1 MVHENEGCGII
12 FLIGIA
18 LFIGG
23 VALYASWDGVERG
36 REQANT
42 EWREYLIERDMA
54 HWSVDPA
61 TGEVTFVLEE
71 PEHDAER
78 SD

>member
-1 MVHENEGCGII
+1 MNENGGC
-12 FLIGIA
+12 FFCA
-18 LFIGG
+18 L
-23 VALYASWDGVERG
+23 VVVWALWTCGANYLGQQTG
-36 REQANT
+36 REQSNT

-61 TGEVTFVLEE
+61 TGEVSFVLEE

>member
-1 MVHENEGCGII
+1 MRELDFN
-12 FLIGIA
+12 LIA
-18 LFIGG
+18 
-23 VALYASWDGVERG
+23 
-36 REQANT
+36 
-42 EWREYLIERDMA
+42 WREYLIERDMA

-61 TGEVTFVLEE
+61 TGEVSFVLEE